1 VGDLVL
7 FVAFVLGD
15 AEPNE
20 DQFIAGDI
28 NYSGQIDIIDIV
40 MVIHEILGY

>member
-1 VGDLVL
+1 GDLVL

-15 AEPNE
+15 AEPTEN
-20 DQFIAGDI
+20 QFLAGDV

-40 MVIHEILGY
+40 MVIYEILG